1 MDFQDYLRLLEAIED
16 EGLIIAMKEVENET
30 PLNLN
35 EALAELKRVNTQ
47 YIPSFIKDLKALKS
61 TPYYESIKK
70 FAFEEI
76 IEISSFAEITN
87 IKKLQGYDNAYRIR
101 IGDYRLGIIFDG
113 ETLIFER
120 VLHRKEIYRYFPK

>member
-1 MDFQDYLRLLEAIED
+1 MNIQYL
-16 EGLIIAMKEVENET
+16 
-30 PLNLN
+30 
-35 EALAELKRVNTQ
+35 
-47 YIPSFIKDLKALKS
+47 PSFIKDLKALKS

-70 FAFEEI
+70 FTFEEI
-76 IEISSFAEITN
+76 IEISSFEEITN
-87 IKKLQGYDNAYRIR
+87 IKKLYDNAYRIR